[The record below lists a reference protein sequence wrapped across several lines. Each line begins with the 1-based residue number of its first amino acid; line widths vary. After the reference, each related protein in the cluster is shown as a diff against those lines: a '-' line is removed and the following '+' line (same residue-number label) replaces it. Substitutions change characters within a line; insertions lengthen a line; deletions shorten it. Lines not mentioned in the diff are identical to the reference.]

1 MVKFFLSLLFIA
13 LPLIVHGQLKVGYV
27 NPQEVLAQLPETE
40 IIQKK
45 LQDYL
50 AQKEREMQ
58 QKQQDFQKAMTEYQT
73 AQESLTDQQRKDRER
88 QLNLQNQELTQFRQ
102 TAQGDIQ
109 RRQNELLAPII
120 ADVNNAIREVAT
132 ELNLDFVFNQAS
144 STGENFVLYVDQTQ
158 ESQLNLTEKVIAKL
172 N

>member
-1 MVKFFLSLLFIA
+1 MTRLFFSLLFLF
-13 LPLIVHGQLKVGYV
+13 LPILAQGQLKVGYV

-40 IIQKK
+40 IIQNK

-58 QKQQDFQKAMTEYQT
+58 QKQQDFQNAMTEYQT
-73 AQESLTDQQRKDRER
+73 AQERLTDQQRKDRER
-88 QLNLQNQELTQFRQ
+88 QLTLQNQELTQFRQ
-102 TAQGDIQ
+102 TAQQDIQ

-120 ADVNNAIREVAT
+120 ADVNNAIREVAS
-132 ELNLDFVFNQAS
+132 ELKLDFVFNQAS

-158 ESQLNLTEKVIAKL
+158 ESQLNLTEKVLAKL
-172 N
+172 K